1 MSPTRERPQL
11 TISDSKETWERAS
24 TPPKAQ
30 KRRERVG
37 TRPESGELVL
47 PWSQDQAKKWLLELI
62 SVTTDET
69 LTNVGADP
77 SF

>member
-1 MSPTRERPQL
+1 M
-11 TISDSKETWERAS
+11 
-24 TPPKAQ
+24 
-30 KRRERVG
+30 G

-47 PWSQDQAKKWLLELI
+47 PWSQDQAKKWLLEPI